1 MFWWILLWIV
11 IGLAGLLLAYILLLI
26 ISAMLV
32 DMERDYEQE
41 SKFYRFLLNSATSAT
56 GSSRSSPSPRTSRS
70 PCSAG

>member
-41 SKFYRFLLNSATSAT
+41 SKFYRFLLNSATFCAAKLIRIKLHVT
-56 GSSRSSPSPRTSRS
+56 GK
-70 PCSAG
+70 